1 MDNMEHRRLGE
12 RTDYLDD
19 LKEAERQ
26 IGDMEN
32 EEVTTRYAC
41 SLSCKICQCTECS
54 KIGGE
59 LH

>member
-1 MDNMEHRRLGE
+1 MEHRRLGE